1 MNEQQIHDLI
11 EKYFLEEL
19 NETEQAEL
27 RLALESQ
34 RSYRDRFRRA
44 AAIDAQL
51 RHYWNEDGGEGEISP
66 PFLQRDAS
74 SREPSSSE
82 SEMLEPRSHA
92 TAPSQPINARW
103 LAVAVAASLIAVVG
117 VLSSGVWKASPEPTV
132 VQTQPEP
139 PTALLSGD
147 DESATQESSEVAWLV
162 TGYNHRFNEGLSPD
176 NNSFEKGDYELTD
189 GSITLR
195 FNSGVDVSIEAPARF
210 TVVDSL
216 RMKMDAGRARAIV
229 PETGHGFV
237 IQTPTADVEDLGTEF
252 GVYVSE
258 EKDVELHVFAGEV
271 NVHTANLPSRRIQED
286 TAVHLTSVGTKHLS
300 STDDVAFTTRSKIG
314 YQRWLAD
321 SMARREDPSTLL
333 YFDFEPDPDAP
344 TLLRDRSQ
352 SGLAIDGQIQGCI
365 WATGRWPNKG
375 ALLLERAGDRVELDV
390 PGTFDAL
397 TISGW
402 IQVNRFDQALQAFF
416 NTRDWQPGEHH
427 WNIQRN
433 GGMSVGVSHAYTIH
447 SVHKKVPLGR
457 WTHLVASI
465 DAQKRVATYYID
477 GEPAQQRQWDNET
490 SIVFGPC
497 TIGAFGS
504 TVTDPTTANANEQAG
519 SGESSLRVE
528 TVRYNR
534 ELRGRIDELAIFD
547 GALSAEQVK
556 TLYEAGNGF
565 D

>member
-1 MNEQQIHDLI
+1 MNKQPIHDLI

-27 RLALESQ
+27 RLALEAQ

-44 AAIDAQL
+44 AEIDAQL
-51 RHYWNEDGGEGEISP
+51 RHCWNEDIGDDEGSRP
-66 PFLQRDAS
+66 LLQSEPNSLA
-74 SREPSSSE
+74 REP
-82 SEMLEPRSHA
+82 LA
-92 TAPSQPINARW
+92 TASHQRIDVRW
-103 LAVAVAASLIAVVG
+103 LPVTVAASLIAVAG
-117 VLSSGVWKASPEPTV
+117 VLYSGILKPTP
-132 VQTQPEP
+132 QPTIAQSNSAQ
-139 PTALLSGD
+139 PTAPQSVGD
-147 DESATQESSEVAWLV
+147 EATTRDSSEVAWLV
-162 TGYNHRFNEGLSPD
+162 TGYNHRFNDGLAPQ
-176 NNSFEKGDYELTD
+176 NNSFERGDYELTD

-195 FNSGVDVSIEAPARF
+195 FDSGVDVSIEAPARF
-210 TVVDSL
+210 TVVNSL

-258 EKDVELHVFAGEV
+258 EQDVELHVFAGEV

-286 TAVHLTSVGTKHLS
+286 TAVHLTSMGTKHLS
-300 STDDVAFTTRSKIG
+300 ATDDVAFTTRSKIG

-321 SMARREDPSTLL
+321 STARREDPSTLL

-344 TLLRDRSQ
+344 TTLRDRSQ

-375 ALLLERAGDRVELDV
+375 ALLLERAGDRVELDL

-433 GGMSVGVSHAYTIH
+433 GGMSVGVSRAYTIH
-447 SVHKKVPLGR
+447 SAQKKVPLGR

-465 DAQKRVATYYID
+465 DAQKREATYYID
-477 GEPAQQRQWDNET
+477 GEFAQQKQWENAT

-504 TVTDPTTANANEQAG
+504 TLEAPAETATEEEANAA
-519 SGESSLRVE
+519 ESSLRVE
-528 TVRYNR
+528 AVHYNR
-534 ELRGRIDELAIFD
+534 ELRGRLDELALFA

-556 TLYEAGNGF
+556 ELYEAGNGF

>member
-1 MNEQQIHDLI
+1 MNEQQIQDLI

-27 RLALESQ
+27 RLALEAK

-44 AAIDAQL
+44 AEIDAQL
-51 RHYWNEDGGEGEISP
+51 RHYWNEEIGTEESSP
-66 PFLQRDAS
+66 PSLPSEQRPH
-74 SREPSSSE
+74 ESE
-82 SEMLEPRSHA
+82 SHEPIPRSVA
-92 TAPSQPINARW
+92 GPQRVDAGW
-103 LAVAVAASLIAVVG
+103 LTVAVAASLIAVVG
-117 VLSSGVWKASPEPTV
+117 VLYSGVWKPTPTGATAESAA
-132 VQTQPEP
+132 VQ
-139 PTALLSGD
+139 PTAPQSDD
-147 DESATQESSEVAWLV
+147 DESATRDSSEVAWLV
-162 TGYNHRFNEGLSPD
+162 TGYNHRFNDGLSPQ
-176 NNSFEKGDYELTD
+176 NNSFDMGDYELTD

-195 FNSGVDVSIEAPARF
+195 FDSGVDVSIESPARF
-210 TVVDSL
+210 TIVNSL

-258 EKDVELHVFAGEV
+258 EQDVELHVFAGEV
-271 NVHTANLPSRRIQED
+271 NVHTANHPSRRILED
-286 TAVHLTSVGTKHLS
+286 TAVHLTSTGTQQIS
-300 STDDVAFTTRSKIG
+300 TTDDVAFTTRSKIG

-321 SMARREDPSTLL
+321 STARREDPSTLL
-333 YFDFEPDPDAP
+333 YFDFEPVPDAP

-375 ALLLERAGDRVELDV
+375 ALLLERAGDRVELDL

-433 GGMSVGVSHAYTIH
+433 GGMSVGVSRAYTIH
-447 SVHKKVPLGR
+447 SVQKKVPLGR
-457 WTHLVASI
+457 WTHLAASI

-504 TVTDPTTANANEQAG
+504 TVTDPGTTQADEEANAAEP
-519 SGESSLRVE
+519 SLRVE

-534 ELRGRIDELAIFD
+534 ELRGRIDELAIFE
-547 GALSAEQVK
+547 GAFSTEQVK
-556 TLYEAGNGF
+556 DLYEAGNGF

>member
-11 EKYFLEEL
+11 EKHFLGEL

-27 RLALESQ
+27 RLALEAE

-51 RHYWNEDGGEGEISP
+51 RHYWNEDIGEDENSR
-66 PFLQRDAS
+66 PFLQSEAS
-74 SREPSSSE
+74 SRVSSSSE
-82 SEMLEPRSHA
+82 SETLEPRLPV
-92 TAPSQPINARW
+92 TASRQPIDARW
-103 LAVAVAASLIAVVG
+103 LTIAAAASLLAVVG

-132 VQTQPEP
+132 AQSQPEST
-139 PTALLSGD
+139 TAPQSVD
-147 DESATQESSEVAWLV
+147 DEPVMQNSSEVAWLV
-162 TGYNHRFNEGLSPD
+162 TGYNHRFNEGLSPQ
-176 NNSFEKGDYELTD
+176 NNSFEKGDYELTE

-195 FNSGVDVSIEAPARF
+195 FDSGVDVSIEAPARF

-258 EKDVELHVFAGEV
+258 EQDVELHVFAGEV

-321 SMARREDPSTLL
+321 STARREDQSTLL
-333 YFDFEPDPDAP
+333 YFDFEPDADAP
-344 TLLRDRSQ
+344 ALLRDRSQ
-352 SGLAIDGQIQGCI
+352 SGLDIDGQIQGCI

-416 NTRDWQPGEHH
+416 NTRDWQSGEHH

-447 SVHKKVPLGR
+447 SAQKKVPLGR

-465 DAQKRVATYYID
+465 DAQKREATYYID
-477 GEPAQQRQWDNET
+477 GELAQQRQWENTT
-490 SIVFGPC
+490 SLAFGPC
-497 TIGAFGS
+497 TIGAFGT
-504 TVTDPTTANANEQAG
+504 TVADPVAVNSDEQA
-519 SGESSLRVE
+519 SAGESSLRVE
-528 TVRYNR
+528 SVRYNR
-534 ELRGRIDELAIFD
+534 ELRGRIDELAIFA
-547 GALSAEQVK
+547 GAFSAEQVK
-556 TLYEAGNGF
+556 ELYEAGNGF

>member
-11 EKYFLEEL
+11 EKYFLGEL
-19 NETEQAEL
+19 NENEQTEL
-27 RLALESQ
+27 RLALEAK

-51 RHYWNEDGGEGEISP
+51 RHYWNEDIGEDENSRL
-66 PFLQRDAS
+66 FLQSEAS
-74 SREPSSSE
+74 SRVSSSSE
-82 SEMLEPRSHA
+82 SEMLEPQSLA
-92 TAPSQPINARW
+92 TVSSQPINARW
-103 LAVAVAASLIAVVG
+103 LTVAVAASLIAVVG

-132 VQTQPEP
+132 AQSRSTKVSQSVDDTPV
-139 PTALLSGD
+139 TLS
-147 DESATQESSEVAWLV
+147 SFKVAWLV
-162 TGYNHRFNEGLSPD
+162 TGYNHRFNDGLSPQD
-176 NNSFEKGDYELTD
+176 NFFQKGNYELTE

-195 FNSGVDVSIEAPARF
+195 FDSGVDVSIEAPARF

-229 PETGHGFV
+229 PEAGHGFV

-258 EKDVELHVFAGEV
+258 EQDVELHVFAGEV
-271 NVHTANLPSRRIQED
+271 NVRTANLPSRRIQED

-321 SMARREDPSTLL
+321 STARRKDPSTLL
-333 YFDFEPDPDAP
+333 YFDFEPDADAP
-344 TLLRDRSQ
+344 ALLRDRSQ
-352 SGLAIDGQIQGCI
+352 SGLDIDGQIQGCI

-375 ALLLERAGDRVELDV
+375 ALLLERAGDRVELDI

-416 NTRDWQPGEHH
+416 NTRDWQSGEHH
-427 WNIQRN
+427 WNILRS
-433 GGMSVGVSHAYTIH
+433 GGMSVGVSHAFTIN
-447 SVHKKVPLGR
+447 SERTKVPLGR

-465 DAQKRVATYYID
+465 DAQKREATYYID
-477 GEPAQQRQWDNET
+477 GELTQQRQWDHAT
-490 SIVFGPC
+490 SLVFGPC

-504 TVTDPTTANANEQAG
+504 TIANPSAANPDDQANA
-519 SGESSLRVE
+519 GESSLRVE
-528 TVRYNR
+528 SVRYNR
-534 ELRGRIDELAIFD
+534 ELRGRIDELAIFQ
-547 GALSAEQVK
+547 GAFSAKKVK
-556 TLYEAGNGF
+556 ELYEAGNGF